1 MSKWTK
7 RFIGIGVFLALGLV
21 LALVM
26 SMTGSAK
33 PALAQ
38 TEPTPSVEI
47 PFLTEWMESPHN
59 DVESDAFVHW
69 DESENKTVEVAC
81 AQCHSTPGYVDFLGD
96 GKVDKAPAI
105 GTTVQCA
112 ACHSQAATSL
122 SSVQF
127 LSTEEGEDGEPANV
141 VISGLGPEARCMV
154 CHQGRATKTQV
165 DARIAAVKATDPDA
179 VPAPVKDAQGN
190 DVRLGFVNIHY
201 YAAAA
206 TLYGSEVHG
215 GYEYDGKAYDAK
227 FDHVTG
233 VDTCVDCHNP
243 HTTEVKV
250 ELCQECHNGVNTVAD
265 LRKVREPSSAS
276 DYDGDGNVKEGMAD
290 EITGLQTMLYGAMQA
305 YAKDVLQ
312 SGIVYDVAAYPYFFE
327 DKDGDGKTDKNA
339 EGGNV
344 GFTSWT
350 PRLLKAAYNY
360 QVSLKD
366 PGAYAHGNKYIVQL
380 LHDSIEDLNAKL
392 ATKLDLSKVERE
404 DPGHFAG
411 ESEAFRHWD
420 GEGGV
425 VPASCAK
432 CHSATGLPQFIKEGA
447 VISNPASTGFQCS
460 TCHNSAEFPAVYEV
474 ASVPFPSGKSVT
486 FGTEEAP
493 VVGANL
499 CLECHQGRES
509 TVSVNRAI
517 GDTEADTINEKL
529 AFRNVHY
536 FAAGATLF
544 GNETMGMY
552 QYEGKEY
559 AGRFVH
565 DGKSFQTC
573 TDCHDK
579 HELAVDTTACQACH
593 KTTDPEAI
601 RLSADDFDGDGD
613 VAEGLKYE
621 QVAYQ
626 SMLYKAIQAYAKDVV
641 KVGII
646 YNPSA
651 HPYFFQDKNNDRI
664 IDKDEK
670 GANIRY
676 TSFTPRLLKAAY
688 NYQYAQ
694 KDPGAYVHNGKY
706 VLQALYDSIEDLNT
720 QLPTKLDMSKMVRP
734 E

>member
-7 RFIGIGVFLALGLV
+7 RIIGVGVILTLCLLFALA
-21 LALVM
+21 M
-26 SMTGSAK
+26 SVVSAPT

-47 PFLTEWMESPHN
+47 PFLTEWMASPHN
-59 DVESDAFVHW
+59 AAESEAFVHW
-69 DESENKTVEVAC
+69 NEEESKTVEVAC
-81 AQCHSTPGYVDFLGD
+81 AQCHSTPGYVDYVED

-112 ACHSQAATSL
+112 ACHSQAATAM

-127 LSTEEGEDGEPANV
+127 LSTVEGEDGEAAPV

-165 DARIAAVKATDPDA
+165 DARIAAVNAADPDM
-179 VPAPVKDAQGN
+179 VPEPVTDAQGN
-190 DVRLGFVNIHY
+190 TVRLGFINIHY

-215 GYEYDGKAYDAK
+215 GYEYDGKVYDAK

-233 VDTCVDCHNP
+233 IDTCVDCHNP

-250 ELCQECHNGVNTVAD
+250 ELCKECHTGVNTAAD
-265 LRKVREPSSAS
+265 LKKVREPSSAS

-290 EITGLQTMLYGAMQA
+290 EISGLQTVLFTTMQG
-305 YAKDVLQ
+305 YVKDVLKT
-312 SGIVYDVAAYPYFFE
+312 GLIYDVAAYPYFFE
-327 DKDGDGKTDKNA
+327 DKENDGKIDTNA
-339 EGGNV
+339 EGNNV
-344 GFTSWT
+344 SYTAWT

-366 PGAYAHGNKYIVQL
+366 PGAHAHGNKYIVQL
-380 LHDSIEDLNAKL
+380 LYDSITDLNSAMPTKVDTSKL
-392 ATKLDLSKVERE
+392 ERE

-420 GEGGV
+420 VEGGV

-447 VISNPASTGFQCS
+447 TISNPASNGFQCS

-493 VVGANL
+493 AVAANL

-509 TVSVNRAI
+509 TVSVNRVI
-517 GDTEADTINEKL
+517 GETEADTVNEKL
-529 AFRNVHY
+529 TFRNVHY
-536 FAAGATLF
+536 FAAGATMF
-544 GNETMGMY
+544 GNDVMGMY
-552 QYEGKEY
+552 QYEDKEY
-559 AGRFVH
+559 VGRFMH
-565 DGKSFQTC
+565 AEGAQTC
-573 TDCHDK
+573 TDCHNK
-579 HELAVDTTACQACH
+579 HELSLDTTKCQGCH
-593 KTTDPEAI
+593 QTADVTAI
-601 RLSADDFDGDGD
+601 RLTTKEDLDGDGD
-613 VAEGLKYE
+613 VTEGIKYE
-621 QVAYQ
+621 VVAYQ
-626 SMLYKAIQAYAKDVV
+626 ATLYKALQAYAKDVV

-670 GANIRY
+670 GARIRY
-676 TSFTPRLLKAAY
+676 ASFTPRLLKAAY
-688 NYQYAQ
+688 NYQYSQ
-694 KDPGAYVHNGKY
+694 KDPGAFAHNGKY
-706 VLQALYDSIEDLNT
+706 VVQAMYDSIEDLNSA
-720 QLPTKLDMSKMVRP
+720 LPTKLDISKLVRP